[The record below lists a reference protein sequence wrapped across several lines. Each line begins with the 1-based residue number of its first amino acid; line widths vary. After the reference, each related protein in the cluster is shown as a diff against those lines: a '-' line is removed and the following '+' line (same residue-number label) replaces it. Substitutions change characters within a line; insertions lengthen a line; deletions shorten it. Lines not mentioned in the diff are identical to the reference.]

1 MNSSLVVKEKGL
13 ILEKTRLSSMELSKL
28 KVNIMKFK
36 MQNEER
42 IKLLSL
48 LRPLENSIKDI
59 LRFS

>member
-1 MNSSLVVKEKGL
+1 VNSSLVVKEKGL